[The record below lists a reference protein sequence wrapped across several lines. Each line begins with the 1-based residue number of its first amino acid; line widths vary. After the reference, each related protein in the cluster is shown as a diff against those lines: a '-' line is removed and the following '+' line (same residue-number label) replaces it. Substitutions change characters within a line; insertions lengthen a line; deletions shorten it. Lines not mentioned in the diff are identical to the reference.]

1 MKDAK
6 SPAMCTLN
14 NLRRVT
20 RIIAKTYDSALQ
32 PVELKSTQFSLLS
45 TLNHYQD
52 IPLSKLAEYLV
63 MDRTTLT
70 RNLKPLITRGLIES
84 KTELDKRYRIINL
97 TKQGLQLLN
106 EAEPLWQ
113 VAQMS
118 LVEKQ
123 GADNWSE
130 LIDGLTSLAKA
141 VK

>member
-1 MKDAK
+1 MNDAK
-6 SPAMCTLN
+6 SPVMCTLN

-20 RIIAKTYDSALQ
+20 RIIAKTYDYALQ
-32 PVELKSTQFSLLS
+32 AVELKSTQFSLLS
-45 TLNHYQD
+45 TLKHYQD

-70 RNLKPLITRGLIES
+70 RNLKPLIARGLIES

-113 VAQMS
+113 TAQMS

-123 GADNWSE
+123 GADNWSD
-130 LIDGLTSLAKA
+130 LLDGLTSLAQVAK
-141 VK
+141 